1 MSRVGKKPVELPKG
15 VQASISGNVVSI
27 QGPKGKLQYTLGRG
41 VSAKI
46 EGTSISLS
54 VSDTNDSQVKANWG
68 SARANVLNMVQGVN
82 QIFTKTLELQGV
94 GYNAS
99 VQKNALKLV
108 VGLSHEVLMPIP
120 TGIACKVDKQTT
132 VILEASD
139 KQLLGNFAANVRK
152 IRPPEPYLGKGI
164 RIVGQYVRR
173 KAGKA
178 GKK

>member
-15 VQASISGNVVSI
+15 VQASVAGNVISI

-41 VSAKI
+41 VTAKV
-46 EGTSISLS
+46 EGSNITFTA
-54 VSDTNDSQVKANWG
+54 SDTNDSQVKANWG
-68 SARANVLNMVQGVN
+68 SARANILNMVSGVN
-82 QIFTKTLELQGV
+82 QVFTKTLELQGV
-94 GYNAS
+94 GYNAA

-120 TGIACKVDKQTT
+120 QGIAAKVDKQTT
-132 VILEASD
+132 VILESSD